1 MFSVKAE
8 ETGPVQQSLSNNV
21 LKKERE
27 KKKVK

>member
-21 LKKERE
+21 LKKEGE